1 MLRFLFL
8 FLAAVSAV
16 AQTTTGT
23 IVGTIRDSSGAII
36 TGAKIRVTNEG
47 TNIAISV
54 TSNDSGDFVVPN

>member
-1 MLRFLFL
+1 MLRFLIL
-8 FLAAVSAV
+8 FVAAVSAV

-36 TGAKIRVTNEG
+36 AGAKIRVTNEG